1 MVRKLSTGL
10 ALMALVACGKGGG
23 QQAQADSLSR
33 DLQLAPAESTT
44 ALNDQPAPVDPAAQ
58 TPAPAPTPGTTPA
71 PAPAQPKPKPATN
84 PAPAPAPS
92 APAPRKMT
100 LASGT
105 SIEASAND
113 SLHSRHNKVGEKFH
127 ATIGA
132 DIKDAQGHVAIP
144 AGSVVTFKVLV
155 LEPAKNKNDAD
166 GRVRLAAEEVV
177 IGGTAYP
184 ITGEAGTKFI
194 EHDLKGQGVTAGGA
208 VRVGAGAAGGA
219 VAGKVVGGKTGAV
232 VGGIAGAV
240 GGAVLANQ
248 TADRDVIVA
257 PGFKVIFTLGADFT
271 VTR

>member
-44 ALNDQPAPVDPAAQ
+44 ALNDQPAPADPAAQ

-71 PAPAQPKPKPATN
+71 PAPAQPKPRPATN
-84 PAPAPAPS
+84 PAPAPAPA

>member
-44 ALNDQPAPVDPAAQ
+44 ALNDQPAPADPAAQ
-58 TPAPAPTPGTTPA
+58 TPAPAP
-71 PAPAQPKPKPATN
+71 
-84 PAPAPAPS
+84 
-92 APAPRKMT
+92 RKRT
-100 LASGT
+100 RASGT
-105 SIEASAND
+105 SSEASAND

>member
-44 ALNDQPAPVDPAAQ
+44 ALNDQPAPADPAAQ
-58 TPAPAPTPGTTPA
+58 TP
-71 PAPAQPKPKPATN
+71 
-84 PAPAPAPS
+84 